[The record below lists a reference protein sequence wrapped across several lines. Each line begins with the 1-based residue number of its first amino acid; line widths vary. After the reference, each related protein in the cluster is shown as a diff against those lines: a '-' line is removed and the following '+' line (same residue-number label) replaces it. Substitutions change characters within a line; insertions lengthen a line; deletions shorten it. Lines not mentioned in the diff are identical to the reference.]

1 MKFIQRIKDYHEA
14 LPIQVRAKLIFII
27 GIIVIRMR
35 ISIFLDYCTAM
46 IARFLLW
53 ALFGLKYEDY
63 KDWDYED
70 D

>member
-1 MKFIQRIKDYHEA
+1 MKFIERIKAYHEA
-14 LPIQVRAKLIFII
+14 LPIQTRLKFICILMMIIIKL
-27 GIIVIRMR
+27 R
-35 ISIFLDYCTAM
+35 ITWFLDYCTAM

-70 D
+70 

>member
-1 MKFIQRIKDYHEA
+1 
-14 LPIQVRAKLIFII
+14 
-27 GIIVIRMR
+27 
-35 ISIFLDYCTAM
+35 LDYCTAM